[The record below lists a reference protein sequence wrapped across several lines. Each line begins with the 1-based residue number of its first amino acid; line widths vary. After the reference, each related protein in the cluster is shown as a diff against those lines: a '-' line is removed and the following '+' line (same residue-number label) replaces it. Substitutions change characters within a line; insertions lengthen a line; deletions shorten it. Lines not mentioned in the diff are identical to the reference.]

1 MSSECSVLL
10 VIGVFFST
18 RFLFAPLL
26 CERIHC
32 SRDVRRFSEITKRA
46 CVSVLVQSRKRA
58 RARGKKKGKRK
69 KDEGDGDW

>member
-18 RFLFAPLL
+18 RFLFATLL

-32 SRDVRRFSEITKRA
+32 SRDVRRLSEITKRV
-46 CVSVLVQSRKRA
+46 CVALSPIPKAPESA
-58 RARGKKKGKRK
+58 REKKRK
-69 KDEGDGDW
+69 KKEGRGRR